1 MPSQTAGT
9 ATTRGRIL
17 VASSNVM
24 FTDIVGDLVA
34 VCGFTPV
41 YASAHEPSWRSL
53 TRTQPCIVV
62 CDCTPP
68 AEGIERLIVEAS
80 ARHTPL
86 VLSDTRMQRSTRHD
100 ALLPLQR
107 VAWLTFPIARDAF
120 SAMIETLVASGI
132 ATSEHAAIATALTVK
147 PVHEQSLRRAVWA
160 YVDAGRDRGA
170 VLGELIVT
178 LTDLADAANIAPT
191 SVRQALMRG
200 MIVWGTEE
208 YFRHPSDAA
217 HGPRVGAIA
226 GVVPPHD
233 DQFARSVP

>member
-1 MPSQTAGT
+1 MLSQTAGT

-41 YASAHEPSWRSL
+41 YSSAHEQSWVSL
-53 TRTQPCIVV
+53 TRTQACIVI
-62 CDCTPP
+62 CDCTAP
-68 AEGIERLIVEAS
+68 AEGIQRLIAEAS

-86 VLSDTRMQRSTRHD
+86 VLSDTRTQRSTHHD
-100 ALLPLQR
+100 AVLPSQR
-107 VAWLTFPIARDAF
+107 VAWLTFPVSRDAF
-120 SAMIETLVASGI
+120 SAMIETLLASGI
-132 ATSEHAAIATALTVK
+132 ATSEHAAIATALTAK

-160 YVDAGRDRGA
+160 YVDAERDRGA

-178 LTDLADAANIAPT
+178 LTGLADAANIAPT

-208 YFRHPSDAA
+208 YFRHPSDAP
-217 HGPRVGAIA
+217 HDPGVGATA
-226 GVVPPHD
+226 AVVLPHD
-233 DQFARSVP
+233 DRFARSVP